1 MPFTLGEIA
10 ARIGAELRGDS
21 NIVISNLATLE
32 EAGEGDLSYVA
43 SPKFKRLVE
52 TTKASA
58 LIAYPGLEIPRL
70 PTLAV
75 KNPYLGFTLAMRFFY
90 RCFPDV
96 PPGIATSAAVAPD
109 VHIPPDVHI
118 GENAVV
124 SKGVCLGDGCVI
136 QAGAFVGENTTL
148 GKNCRIFANATIRE
162 NVRIGNNVVVYSNA
176 VIGSDGFGYCWDGQR
191 HVKIPQAG
199 TVVIEDDVEIGAGT
213 TIDRAT
219 LGETVIGRGTI
230 IDNLVQI
237 AHNCRIGEYSVIC
250 AQVGM
255 AGTTALGR
263 RVTLAGQVGLAG
275 HLSIGENAV
284 IEAQSGVASDVPPGA
299 VYFGCPARDIRLAH
313 KIEAILNHLPEYI
326 SRLRKIESL
335 FKKEDGA

>member
-10 ARIGAELRGDS
+10 ARIGAELRGDGG
-21 NIVISNLATLE
+21 IAISNLATLE
-32 EAGEGDLSYVA
+32 EAGAGDLSYVV
-43 SPKFKRLVE
+43 SPKFKRHVE
-52 TTKASA
+52 STKASA
-58 LIAYPGLEIPRL
+58 LIVYPGLEIPGL
-70 PTLAV
+70 PTLVV
-75 KNPYLGFTLAMRFFY
+75 KNPYLGFALAMRFFY
-90 RCFPDV
+90 RCFPDL
-96 PPGIATSAAVAPD
+96 PPGIASSAAVAPD
-109 VHIPPDVHI
+109 VHVSPNVHI

-124 SKGVCLGDGCVI
+124 SKGARLGDGCVI
-136 QAGAFVGENTTL
+136 QAGAFIGENTTL
-148 GKNCRIFANATIRE
+148 GENCRVFPNATVRE
-162 NVRIGNNVVVYSNA
+162 NVRIGNNVVIYPNA
-176 VIGSDGFGYCWDGQR
+176 VIGSDGFGYCWDGR
-191 HVKIPQAG
+191 KHIKIPQAG
-199 TVVIEDDVEIGAGT
+199 TVVIDDDVEIGAGT

-219 LGETVIGRGTI
+219 LGETFIGRGAI

-237 AHNCRIGEYSVIC
+237 AHNCRIGEYSIIC

-284 IEAQSGVASDVPPGA
+284 IEAQSGVAADGPPGA
-299 VYFGCPARDIRLAH
+299 VYFGSPARDIRLAH

-335 FKKEDGA
+335 FKKEHGA